1 MFRKLA
7 LTIFLTIVLIGT
19 LGEVSETQTVETS
32 GTIYIKSD
40 GNIEPPTE
48 SIQRIGNTYTFTDN
62 INDSIVIQKDHI
74 VVDGAGYTLQ
84 GAGNR
89 TGIYLT
95 GRSNVTIKN
104 IEIKAFDYDIELYY
118 SSNNTVSGNN
128 MTNSEYGIRLYG
140 SSNNTVSGNNM
151 TNSEYGIRLYGS
163 SNNTVS
169 GNNIAA
175 NYAQGIWLRESSN
188 NTLSGNHVKANNSYR
203 IFFVESSG
211 NTVSGNN
218 VAANHSNGILIIEY
232 SKNNIISRNN
242 ITQNESIGIALSTS
256 SNNTVSGNNIANNGN
271 CGIGLYW
278 SSNNNSVSGNNI
290 TANEFAGILFFQS
303 SNNTVSGNNIA
314 NNGNYGLLLN
324 MSSNNKFYHN
334 HFTDNPN
341 QVYVEVNST
350 NAWDDG
356 YPSGGNYWSDYAEKY
371 PNAEEMAESGVWNIP
386 YTIDENNQDRYPLIN
401 PLGIITRL
409 FIVYVDNQAYQ
420 VKTVSNSSISAFN
433 LSRSQKQ
440 ISFNITTSS
449 GTICF
454 CNITIPSNLLWGE
467 FTVLLDGEPQMFS
480 IRKDNATHIS
490 VYFTCSHDT
499 KKIQIIGTDIIAEF
513 ISLATLSLFIIAT
526 LFAVMVCRRKHS
538 I

>member
-1 MFRKLA
+1 
-7 LTIFLTIVLIGT
+7 
-19 LGEVSETQTVETS
+19 
-32 GTIYIKSD
+32 
-40 GNIEPPTE
+40 
-48 SIQRIGNTYTFTDN
+48 
-62 INDSIVIQKDHI
+62 
-74 VVDGAGYTLQ
+74 
-84 GAGNR
+84 
-89 TGIYLT
+89 
-95 GRSNVTIKN
+95 
-104 IEIKAFDYDIELYY
+104 
-118 SSNNTVSGNN
+118 
-128 MTNSEYGIRLYG
+128 
-140 SSNNTVSGNNM
+140 
-151 TNSEYGIRLYGS
+151 
-163 SNNTVS
+163 
-169 GNNIAA
+169 
-175 NYAQGIWLRESSN
+175 
-188 NTLSGNHVKANNSYR
+188 
-203 IFFVESSG
+203 
-211 NTVSGNN
+211 
-218 VAANHSNGILIIEY
+218 
-232 SKNNIISRNN
+232 
-242 ITQNESIGIALSTS
+242 
-256 SNNTVSGNNIANNGN
+256 
-271 CGIGLYW
+271 
-278 SSNNNSVSGNNI
+278 
-290 TANEFAGILFFQS
+290 
-303 SNNTVSGNNIA
+303 
-314 NNGNYGLLLN
+314 

-371 PNAEEMAESGVWNIP
+371 PNAEEMDESGVWNIP
-386 YTIDENNQDRYPLIN
+386 YTIDENNQDRYPLIS

-440 ISFNITTSS
+440 ISFNVTTSS

-513 ISLATLSLFIIAT
+513 MSLAILSLFIIAT

>member
-7 LTIFLTIVLIGT
+7 LRIFLTIVLIGT
-19 LGEVSETQTVETS
+19 LGEVSETQTVKTS

-40 GNIEPPTE
+40 GNIEPPTA
-48 SIQRIGNTYTFTDN
+48 SIQRLGNTYIFNDN

-128 MTNSEYGIRLYG
+128 MTNSEYGIRL
-140 SSNNTVSGNNM
+140 N
-151 TNSEYGIRLYGS
+151 GS

-188 NTLSGNHVKANNSYR
+188 NTLSGNHVKANNSYG
-203 IFFVESSG
+203 IFFVASSG

-232 SKNNIISRNN
+232 SKNNIISGNN
-242 ITQNESIGIALSTS
+242 ITQNESIGIALST
-256 SNNTVSGNNIANNGN
+256 
-271 CGIGLYW
+271 
-278 SSNNNSVSGNNI
+278 
-290 TANEFAGILFFQS
+290 S

-371 PNAEEMAESGVWNIP
+371 PNAEETDESGVWNIP
-386 YTIDENNQDRYPLIN
+386 YTIDENNQDRYPLIS

-440 ISFNITTSS
+440 ISFNVTTSS

-513 ISLATLSLFIIAT
+513 ISLAILSLFIIAT

>member
-1 MFRKLA
+1 MLRKSV
-7 LTIFLTIVLIGT
+7 LTMILTLVLIGT
-19 LGEVSETQTVETS
+19 LGEASKTQTVKAS

-40 GNIEPPTE
+40 GSIEPSTA

-84 GAGNR
+84 GTENR

-104 IEIKAFDYDIELYY
+104 IEIKAFDYDIELFY

-128 MTNSEYGIRLYG
+128 MTNSEYGLRLHY

-151 TNSEYGIRLYGS
+151 TNSEYGLRLHYS

-175 NYAQGIWLRESSN
+175 NYAQGIWLHDSSN
-188 NTLSGNHVKANNSYR
+188 NTLSGNHITTNNNYG
-203 IFFVESSG
+203 ILFVESSG

-218 VAANHSNGILIIEY
+218 IAANHSNGILIIEY
-232 SKNNIISRNN
+232 SKNNIISGNN
-242 ITQNESIGIALSTS
+242 ITQNESIGIALSMS

-271 CGIGLYW
+271 YGVGLYW
-278 SSNNNSVSGNNI
+278 SSNNNTLYRNNI

-341 QVYVEVNST
+341 QVYVEMNST

-371 PNAEEMAESGVWNIP
+371 PNAEEMDESGVWSIS
-386 YTIDENNQDRYPLIN
+386 YIIDQNNQDRYPLIS
-401 PLGIITRL
+401 PLGIVTRL
-409 FIVYVDNQAYQ
+409 FTVYVDEQAYQ

-440 ISFNITTSS
+440 ISFNVTTSS
-449 GTICF
+449 GTIGF

-513 ISLATLSLFIIAT
+513 ISLAILSLFIVAT
-526 LFAVMVCRRKHS
+526 LFAVMVCRRKHLM
-538 I
+538 